1 MKLRDFFN
9 AAPKPKPMATDT
21 QMESIKYV
29 KRPPSFVE
37 RDVKSLKNA
46 YKAATSI
53 SYQQRA
59 TLYDIYFENLVL
71 DAHLR
76 GITEKRTLSVINQD
90 LVYMDKSGE
99 VFDIGL
105 IGHPRFLDMLRD
117 VFETIYWGYSVLD
130 IDTKS
135 GEFDYF
141 IVPRKHVNPESNTIN
156 PDEYGNN
163 GINIDLFQNGLKV
176 GRYDDMGLF
185 MVAGVY
191 SIFKRNML
199 ADWAQYSEKA
209 AMMLNMI
216 KGTGNDKLVEKAL
229 IDTYSQLGSNPSV
242 TIPDGVDMDF
252 MNMSSSSQNQ
262 LFEGFFDTLNAE
274 QSKLILGQTMTTEDG
289 SSLSQS
295 EVHAAQQHILLNAD
309 KRYVLNFLNYKF
321 NKFMP
326 MFGAPEGG
334 YFKFVESDSLSLSE
348 QLDNDL
354 KLQQLGVVFDE
365 KYLREKYGIDD

>member
-176 GRYDDMGLF
+176 GRDDDMGLLWWRGF
-185 MVAGVY
+185 TRY
-191 SIFKRNML
+191 SN
-199 ADWAQYSEKA
+199 
-209 AMMLNMI
+209 
-216 KGTGNDKLVEKAL
+216 
-229 IDTYSQLGSNPSV
+229 
-242 TIPDGVDMDF
+242 
-252 MNMSSSSQNQ
+252 
-262 LFEGFFDTLNAE
+262 
-274 QSKLILGQTMTTEDG
+274 
-289 SSLSQS
+289 
-295 EVHAAQQHILLNAD
+295 
-309 KRYVLNFLNYKF
+309 
-321 NKFMP
+321 
-326 MFGAPEGG
+326 
-334 YFKFVESDSLSLSE
+334 
-348 QLDNDL
+348 
-354 KLQQLGVVFDE
+354 
-365 KYLREKYGIDD
+365 GIC